1 MNQDEKIL
9 EILTELRKD
18 VSQINGRLDRIET
31 AQAEQSKTLA
41 EHGKNLAEHGSMLV
55 KHGKLLE
62 ELDQRSA
69 RTQILL
75 ETDYHDKLQLL
86 YDGHAA
92 IMEKLEDLTPKS
104 RVEALEDTVDMLK
117 DVIKLMRQDIAE
129 LKKAQ

>member
-31 AQAEQSKTLA
+31 TQAEQSKTLA
-41 EHGKNLAEHGSMLV
+41 EHGKILAEHGSMLA

>member
-31 AQAEQSKTLA
+31 AQSEQSKTLA
-41 EHGKNLAEHGSMLV
+41 EHGKILAEHGSMLA